1 MYLGQCMQLQ
11 SDNAH
16 SSTANSTSA
25 PAIVPF
31 RQCKLTELLFSN
43 SYPSN
48 NHRGAGVPKAP
59 QKAIMV
65 VTADPLGDYNATSQI
80 LRYSALAREVT
91 VPRIPSLTSS
101 IVHSIP
107 SSTIPRPNTAMSTTS
122 GRSTPQLLHGGSG
135 AASAVRELEG
145 ELQQAYAQ
153 MALLRQDLELQ
164 TLRLDEETQRR
175 LLAEQA
181 WTSAESRMEA
191 METDIREEVWGEME
205 GRLFE
210 EQRRWRAARDAEKE
224 DGEAFVDRKLDILT
238 RGMEEVEIFEDE
250 EPSMLEHAEKLED
263 ENQRLREKVRALE
276 DAQQREKENLSQRSP
291 SKKIKVLKTRRWEGS
306 ALGLDGTP

>member
-1 MYLGQCMQLQ
+1 
-11 SDNAH
+11 
-16 SSTANSTSA
+16 
-25 PAIVPF
+25 
-31 RQCKLTELLFSN
+31 
-43 SYPSN
+43 
-48 NHRGAGVPKAP
+48 
-59 QKAIMV
+59 
-65 VTADPLGDYNATSQI
+65 
-80 LRYSALAREVT
+80 
-91 VPRIPSLTSS
+91 
-101 IVHSIP
+101 
-107 SSTIPRPNTAMSTTS
+107 
-122 GRSTPQLLHGGSG
+122 
-135 AASAVRELEG
+135 
-145 ELQQAYAQ
+145 
-153 MALLRQDLELQ
+153 
-164 TLRLDEETQRR
+164 
-175 LLAEQA
+175 
-181 WTSAESRMEA
+181 MEA